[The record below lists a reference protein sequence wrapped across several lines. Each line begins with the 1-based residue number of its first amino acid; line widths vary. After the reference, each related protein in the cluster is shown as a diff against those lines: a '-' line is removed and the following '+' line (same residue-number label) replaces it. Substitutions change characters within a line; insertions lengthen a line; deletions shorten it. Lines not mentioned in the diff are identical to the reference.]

1 MLCYTLRI
9 KNGLFKSIQLNFKRV
24 IRIFRLIFELIKSKH
39 QNNHFP
45 FTTPTFAG
53 LKTLSPITYPS

>member
-1 MLCYTLRI
+1 MI
-9 KNGLFKSIQLNFKRV
+9 LNLKYYF
-24 IRIFRLIFELIKSKH
+24 
-39 QNNHFP
+39 NNHYYY